1 MNWAEFVSLVVSIA
15 TIVGFVLGA
24 WLLILGIVVGHRYL
38 SVNPGRPVG
47 MSPEEWIRV
56 RMLAN
61 GVTFEKDP
69 GTSRGTD

>member
-1 MNWAEFVSLVVSIA
+1 MDFGAYSTVVFVASI
-15 TIVGFVLGA
+15 IVGILSL
-24 WLLILGIVVGHRYL
+24 WLLILAIVVGHRYL

-61 GVTFEKDP
+61 GVTFEKTPDK
-69 GTSRGTD
+69 GSGSD